1 MNITFVPSREP
12 FVRDDVTMWHAQHG
26 WLWNID
32 VDDMFIGTLF
42 CTLLCGDGCFV
53 HFKTGKYITLPGA
66 VVLAIMRK
74 AMRMLSTE
82 SDVIFASIET
92 RNRKLIQTAIY
103 LGFGIVENGGWQRQA
118 LDGGSAGLRSGTE
131 ITLLKYYGRHLCYSK
146 GKDQPTHEVC
156 RTVPCCATARNN
168 NDN

>member
-32 VDDMFIGTLF
+32 VDNMFVGTLF
-42 CTLLCGDGCFV
+42 CTLLCGDGCLV
-53 HFKTGKYITLPGA
+53 HFKTGKYITMPGA

-74 AMRMLSTE
+74 AMRMLSE
-82 SDVIFASIET
+82 NCDVIFASIET

-103 LGFGIVENGGWQRQA
+103 LGFVIVENGGWMR
-118 LDGGSAGLRSGTE
+118 DGTDV
-131 ITLLKYYGRHLCYSK
+131 TLLKYYGRHLCYSK
-146 GKDQPTHEVC
+146 GKDQPTMKGSDYGNE
-156 RTVPCCATARNN
+156 TSQSENP
-168 NDN
+168 